1 MLPVYQHTFAAKANL
16 LAFEHR
22 VAMCELSFA
31 SVAGPTGRVKV
42 KRVEE
47 EVAMLGTADAPVR
60 TTIWSLF
67 WQQTRLSLT
76 SQSTLRRFTGSPYR
90 LLFVR

>member
-1 MLPVYQHTFAAKANL
+1 VWVLPVYQHTFAAKADL

-47 EVAMLGTADAPVR
+47 ELATLLGTADASVR
-60 TTIWSLF
+60 TAIRSLL
-67 WQQTRLSLT
+67 WR
-76 SQSTLRRFTGSPYR
+76 
-90 LLFVR
+90 